1 MKSKAK
7 QANVGL
13 TLGEFAAY
21 CGGVAAFS
29 QRALAGPLGAVSND
43 SRKIASGDVF
53 VALQTEN
60 DDGHKYVKAA
70 LDRGATA
77 ALVARKKLGLFPD
90 ALKSKLIIVAD
101 PLAALQKA
109 ASKYRAT
116 LGCTMIGITG
126 SSGKTTA
133 RTFVSAVVR
142 QSFAIGET
150 LGNLNNHIGVP
161 LCLLRFTGKEA
172 AGVLELGANHT
183 REIRTL
189 SKMVRPD
196 IGIIMNIGYAHI
208 GYFGSLANIARAK
221 FEIVDGMR
229 KSGSLFLNGD
239 DPLLVK
245 NAVGL
250 KQTITFFGTSARC
263 QVRARKIRVTPEGRT
278 SFTVDGE
285 EYGLPMPGR
294 HFVYSALAA
303 IAVARRFKV
312 PTESIRAAFSSLRPA
327 SMRGTVEK
335 RAGATFIVDCYNAN
349 PSSMKSGIALL
360 SDVAGQNP
368 MVAIVGDML
377 ELGKF
382 STRLHVALGRQ
393 LVTAGVSR
401 ILAVGACAGAV
412 EKGAVSGGFAA
423 KSIRTAADSAAAVSI
438 ASGMVKKGDVVLLKG
453 SRGIHLE
460 TILESLE
467 KPIDATA
474 ALTSSRFPK
483 SYVPRRASII
493 GAARSGIGAAK
504 FLKRKG
510 VEVFVSDTC
519 PAEKLSKLLNASGLA
534 GIGFEAGGHTNAVL
548 NADVIVLSPGVRS
561 DLPILAEA
569 KRRGIPVWSEVE
581 LAYRFTDAKFLAI
594 TGSSGKSTTTS
605 LLGEVMHAA
614 GKRYV
619 VAGNIGIPLVNV
631 IGTLPA
637 DAFVVAEISSFQLE
651 TIDLFRPHAAAVLN
665 FMKNHLDRY
674 DSEETYYNAKKEIA
688 RNFTFDNTLVLNSR
702 DSRLVEWSKEKDA
715 TTRVVFFGERVDGR
729 ECIWSDNDTVWAE
742 MSGTVRA
749 LFSTS
754 DMFLRGSHN
763 FDNACA
769 AAALAITVGIGDE
782 AIARGICGFKG
793 LPHRL
798 EYIDEINGVR
808 FYNDSKAT
816 TAESVLCALTAF
828 GRNVHLIAGGRDKGC
843 DFSIVNNAVRMNA
856 RGVYVIG
863 EAAARISREW
873 KGLAPQQTF
882 ESLEAAMRAAQ
893 ESAKPGEVIVLS
905 PGCSSFDMFDN
916 YEHRGEMFGMI
927 VRKLKE
933 ESL

>member
-1 MKSKAK
+1 M
-7 QANVGL
+7 
-13 TLGEFAAY
+13 
-21 CGGVAAFS
+21 
-29 QRALAGPLGAVSND
+29 
-43 SRKIASGDVF
+43 
-53 VALQTEN
+53 
-60 DDGHKYVKAA
+60 
-70 LDRGATA
+70 
-77 ALVARKKLGLFPD
+77 
-90 ALKSKLIIVAD
+90 
-101 PLAALQKA
+101 
-109 ASKYRAT
+109 
-116 LGCTMIGITG
+116 
-126 SSGKTTA
+126 
-133 RTFVSAVVR
+133 
-142 QSFAIGET
+142 
-150 LGNLNNHIGVP
+150 
-161 LCLLRFTGKEA
+161 
-172 AGVLELGANHT
+172 
-183 REIRTL
+183 
-189 SKMVRPD
+189 
-196 IGIIMNIGYAHI
+196 
-208 GYFGSLANIARAK
+208 
-221 FEIVDGMR
+221 
-229 KSGSLFLNGD
+229 
-239 DPLLVK
+239 
-245 NAVGL
+245 
-250 KQTITFFGTSARC
+250 
-263 QVRARKIRVTPEGRT
+263 
-278 SFTVDGE
+278 
-285 EYGLPMPGR
+285 
-294 HFVYSALAA
+294 
-303 IAVARRFKV
+303 
-312 PTESIRAAFSSLRPA
+312 
-327 SMRGTVEK
+327 
-335 RAGATFIVDCYNAN
+335 
-349 PSSMKSGIALL
+349 
-360 SDVAGQNP
+360 
-368 MVAIVGDML
+368 
-377 ELGKF
+377 
-382 STRLHVALGRQ
+382 
-393 LVTAGVSR
+393 
-401 ILAVGACAGAV
+401 
-412 EKGAVSGGFAA
+412 
-423 KSIRTAADSAAAVSI
+423 
-438 ASGMVKKGDVVLLKG
+438 
-453 SRGIHLE
+453 
-460 TILESLE
+460 
-467 KPIDATA
+467 
-474 ALTSSRFPK
+474 
-483 SYVPRRASII
+483 
-493 GAARSGIGAAK
+493 
-504 FLKRKG
+504 
-510 VEVFVSDTC
+510 
-519 PAEKLSKLLNASGLA
+519 
-534 GIGFEAGGHTNAVL
+534 
-548 NADVIVLSPGVRS
+548 
-561 DLPILAEA
+561 
-569 KRRGIPVWSEVE
+569 WSEVE

-828 GRNVHLIAGGRDKGC
+828 GRNVHLIAGG
-843 DFSIVNNAVRMNA
+843 
-856 RGVYVIG
+856 